1 MKQYFSNI
9 VTSIIFLLTI
19 GITACKKIPESPDGT
34 ANIYLTAATAST
46 YLVPGSTK
54 NYIAEKATK
63 QLRIPVYLS
72 RSGLQPQD
80 GYTVAVMADDTT
92 AQKLIDKGTV
102 NKDKGVVAPAS
113 VYTMPATFTAGGEKA
128 GLEVVFD
135 ANKLEPY
142 LGKLLVLSVRIA
154 NPSQY
159 VINEKLSTLNIVVD
173 VDLVLLG
180 AKTDVTAKY
189 IKNAGNPFAR
199 SDNNTG
205 RRGLLAVWTT
215 SNSVKNFEGGTLG
228 GFDDYGGGAYMGMER
243 YGSPAIPNGK
253 IYQTVTLPAARYVFT
268 AEFESFGVNDAAY
281 LTATAANTLP
291 DVADIAGA
299 LGHTP
304 FASPTLAFTVDSEKA
319 ISLGIVADLIQDFQ
333 WFRLRAVKLYQYK
346 NIFD

>member
-9 VTSIIFLLTI
+9 TTGIIILATI
-19 GITACKKIPESPDGT
+19 GFTACKKMPDSPDGT
-34 ANIYLTAATAST
+34 ANIYLTAATSTT

-54 NYIAEKATK
+54 NYIADKATK
-63 QLRIPVYLS
+63 KLHVPVYLS
-72 RSGLQPQD
+72 RSGLQKQE
-80 GYTVAVMADDTT
+80 GYTVNVVADDTT
-92 AQKLIDKGTV
+92 AQKLINKGIVSTE
-102 NKDKGVVAPAS
+102 KGMVAPAA
-113 VYTMPATFTAGGEKA
+113 VYTIPATFSAGGDQA
-128 GLEVVFD
+128 GVDVVFD

-142 LGKLLVLSVRIA
+142 LGKQLVLSVRIT
-154 NPSQY
+154 NPSRY
-159 VINEKLSTLNIVVD
+159 AINEKLSTLNIVVD

-180 AKTDVTAKY
+180 AKTDVTAQY

-199 SDNNTG
+199 ADNNTG

-268 AEFESFGVNDAAY
+268 AEFESWGINDQAY
-281 LTATAANTLP
+281 LTAAEGNTLP
-291 DVADIAGA
+291 DVANIAGA

-304 FASPTLAFTVDSEKA
+304 FATPTLPFTVESEKA
-319 ISLGIVADLIQDFQ
+319 VSIGIVANLIQDFQ
-333 WFRLRAVKLYQYK
+333 WFRLRSVKLYQYK
-346 NIFD
+346 NIFE

>member
-1 MKQYFSNI
+1 M
-9 VTSIIFLLTI
+9 
-19 GITACKKIPESPDGT
+19 PESPDGT
-34 ANIYLTAATAST
+34 ANIYLTAATATT

-80 GYTVAVMADDTT
+80 GYTVTVMADDTT

-102 NKDKGVVAPAS
+102 DKDKGMVAPAG
-113 VYTMPATFTAGGEKA
+113 VYTLPATFATGGDKA
-128 GLEVVFD
+128 GIEVVFD

-154 NPSQY
+154 NPSKY
-159 VINEKLSTLNIVVD
+159 AINEKLSTLNIVVD

-180 AKTDVTAKY
+180 AKADVTAQY

-228 GFDDYGGGAYMGMER
+228 GFDDYGGGAFMGMER

-268 AEFESFGVNDAAY
+268 AEFESFGVNDEAY
-281 LTATAANTLP
+281 LTAAAANTLP

-304 FASPTLAFTVDSEKA
+304 FTSPSLSFTVGSEQA
-319 ISLGIVADLIQDFQ
+319 VSLGVVANLIQDFQ
-333 WFRLRAVKLYQYK
+333 WFRLRSMKLYQYK